1 MTSSVSP
8 VSPVAI
14 NSGCGSGSCGCSG
27 GASDSAMS
35 SGCGSAGGS
44 CGCSGGASSSA
55 GLSAAGAAPLSAPQE
70 LPTATINGIALHPAG
85 QRPFEDELRELAYAE
100 LLRQHAVVQ
109 GLLAPHDG
117 DLAPELTE
125 SERQVLEGMV
135 DAEVS
140 SPQPQEDE
148 CQRYYQAHPSQFTV
162 GQALHVRHILFA
174 VTPGINVQALAVHAE
189 RALLELT
196 HKDTPP
202 ARFAQLAGEL
212 SNCPTS
218 TQGGDLGWISPD
230 DCAPELAKELF
241 HQSHHQGSVGIHPM
255 LVHSRFGFHIVE
267 VLERRAG
274 SQPAY
279 AEVSERIARLLTM
292 QSRGRALHQYMSLL
306 AGDAELENI
315 ALEAADS
322 PLVQ

>member
-1 MTSSVSP
+1 MNSNSVS
-8 VSPVAI
+8 V
-14 NSGCGSGSCGCSG
+14 NTGCGSSG
-27 GASDSAMS
+27 GGCVCSTGAASATV
-35 SGCGSAGGS
+35 A
-44 CGCSGGASSSA
+44 AT
-55 GLSAAGAAPLSAPQE
+55 AAGIAPTYTPQE
-70 LPTATINGIALHPAG
+70 VPTARINGIALHPEG
-85 QRPFEDELRELAYAE
+85 HRPLEEELRERAYAE
-100 LLRQHAVVQ
+100 LLRQRAVSQ
-109 GLLAPHDG
+109 GLLAPQGG
-117 DLAPELTE
+117 DLAPEPGE
-125 SERQVLEGMV
+125 AERQVLEAMV
-135 DAEVS
+135 DAEVH
-140 SPQPQEDE
+140 SPEPHEDE
-148 CQRYYQAHPSQFTV
+148 CLRYYQAHTAELTV

-189 RALLELT
+189 KALLELT

-241 HQSHHQGSVGIHPM
+241 HQSHHKGTIGIHPM

-274 SQPAY
+274 TVPAY
-279 AEVSERIARLLTM
+279 ADVQERIARQLAM

-306 AGDAELENI
+306 AGEAELEHI
-315 ALEAADS
+315 TLDAAGS

>member
-1 MTSSVSP
+1 MTASTSLS
-8 VSPVAI
+8 
-14 NSGCGSGSCGCSG
+14 SGCGSGCGCS
-27 GASDSAMS
+27 SA
-35 SGCGSAGGS
+35 
-44 CGCSGGASSSA
+44 
-55 GLSAAGAAPLSAPQE
+55 SAADAGSVQD
-70 LPTATINGIALHPAG
+70 LPTAIINGVALHAPG
-85 QRPFEDELRELAYAE
+85 QRPSEEELRERAYAE
-100 LLRQHAVVQ
+100 LLRQRAVAQ

-117 DLAPELTE
+117 AVAPELTD
-125 SERQVLEGMV
+125 SDRQVLETMV
-135 DAEVS
+135 DADVH
-140 SPQPQEDE
+140 SPQPQEEE
-148 CQRYYQAHPSQFTV
+148 CQRYYQAHTTQFTV

-189 RALLELT
+189 KALLELT

-202 ARFAQLAGEL
+202 SRFAQLAAEL

-218 TQGGDLGWISPD
+218 TQGGDLGWIGPD

-274 SQPAY
+274 TVPAY
-279 AEVSERIARLLTM
+279 AEVHERIARQLAM
-292 QSRGRALHQYMSLL
+292 QSRARALHQYMSLL
-306 AGDAELENI
+306 AGEAELENI
-315 ALEAADS
+315 ALDAADS

>member
-1 MTSSVSP
+1 MTSSASL
-8 VSPVAI
+8 
-14 NSGCGSGSCGCSG
+14 NTGCGSGSCGCSG
-27 GASDSAMS
+27 GAS
-35 SGCGSAGGS
+35 AG
-44 CGCSGGASSSA
+44 AAA
-55 GLSAAGAAPLSAPQE
+55 GLSAAGAAPIVIPQD
-70 LPTATINGIALHPAG
+70 LPTAIINGVALHATG
-85 QRPFEDELRELAYAE
+85 QRPLEDELRERAYAE
-100 LLRQHAVVQ
+100 LLRQRAVAQ

-117 DLAPELTE
+117 PMAPELTD
-125 SERQVLEGMV
+125 SERQVLETMV
-135 DAEVS
+135 DADVH
-140 SPQPQEDE
+140 SPQPQEEE
-148 CQRYYQAHPSQFTV
+148 CQRYYQAHTTQFTV

-189 RALLELT
+189 KALLELT

-202 ARFAQLAGEL
+202 SRFAQLASEL

-218 TQGGDLGWISPD
+218 TQGGDLGWIGPD

-274 SQPAY
+274 TVPAY
-279 AEVSERIARLLTM
+279 AEVHERIARLLAM
-292 QSRGRALHQYMSLL
+292 QSRARALHQYMTLL
-306 AGDAELENI
+306 AGEAELENI
-315 ALEAADS
+315 VLDAADS

>member
-1 MTSSVSP
+1 MNSNSVSM
-8 VSPVAI
+8 ST
-14 NSGCGSGSCGCSG
+14 GCGSSCGCST
-27 GASDSAMS
+27 GATAVTT
-35 SGCGSAGGS
+35 AGI
-44 CGCSGGASSSA
+44 
-55 GLSAAGAAPLSAPQE
+55 APTVTRQE
-70 LPTATINGIALHPAG
+70 VPTARINGIALHPEG
-85 QRPFEDELRELAYAE
+85 QRPLEEELRERAYAE
-100 LLRQHAVVQ
+100 LLRQRAVSQ
-109 GLLAPHDG
+109 GLLAPQGG
-117 DLAPELTE
+117 DLALEPSEA
-125 SERQVLEGMV
+125 ERQVLEAMV
-135 DAEVS
+135 DAEVH
-140 SPQPQEDE
+140 SPEPQEEE
-148 CQRYYQAHPSQFTV
+148 CLRYYQAHTAELTV

-189 RALLELT
+189 KALLELT
-196 HKDTPP
+196 HKDTPS

-241 HQSHHQGSVGIHPM
+241 HQSHHQGNVGIHPM

-274 SQPAY
+274 TVPAY
-279 AEVSERIARLLTM
+279 ADVQERIARQLAM

-306 AGDAELENI
+306 AGEAELEYI
-315 ALEAADS
+315 ALDAADS